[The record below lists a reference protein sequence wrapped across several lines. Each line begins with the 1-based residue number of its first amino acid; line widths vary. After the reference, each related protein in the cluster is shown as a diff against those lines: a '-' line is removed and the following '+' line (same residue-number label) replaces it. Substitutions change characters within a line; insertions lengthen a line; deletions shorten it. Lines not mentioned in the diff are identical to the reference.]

1 MSLGGVLL
9 NLARVGQAQAFFG
22 NVYEAVVKVPHTF
35 AENREL
41 AGRTPFRR
49 GSPTLYFVPAGPV
62 TLAASVAALAV
73 GEQDR
78 RWLGA
83 STAATVAAGA
93 LTAYVVTKVN
103 HPLLLNEKAP
113 AAQEREV
120 LLRRWYRLNAVRM
133 ALLGAAWLA
142 SERARRS

>member
-41 AGRTPFRR
+41 AGRAPFRR
-49 GSPTLYFVPAGPV
+49 GNPTLYFVPAGPV

-83 STAATVAAGA
+83 STTATVAAGA

-113 AAQEREV
+113 TAQEREV

-133 ALLGAAWLA
+133 ALLGTAWLA

>member
-49 GSPTLYFVPAGPV
+49 GNPTLYFVPAGPV

-83 STAATVAAGA
+83 STTATVAAGA

-113 AAQEREV
+113 TAQEREV

-133 ALLGAAWLA
+133 ALLGTAWLA

>member
-22 NVYEAVVKVPHTF
+22 NVYEAIVKVPHMF

-78 RWLGA
+78 RWLGV
-83 STAATVAAGA
+83 STAATAAAGA
-93 LTAYVVTKVN
+93 LTAYVVAQVN
-103 HPLLLNEKAP
+103 HPLLLDSAAP
-113 AAQEREV
+113 AALEREV

-133 ALLGAAWLA
+133 ALLGTAWLA

>member
-22 NVYEAVVKVPHTF
+22 NVYEAIVKVPHTF
-35 AENREL
+35 ADNREL
-41 AGRTPFRR
+41 AGRSPFRL

-78 RWLGA
+78 RWLGV
-83 STAATVAAGA
+83 STAATAAAGA

-103 HPLLLNEKAP
+103 TPLLLDEKEPAP
-113 AAQEREV
+113 EQRDV
-120 LLRRWYRLNAVRM
+120 LLRRWYRLNAVRT

-142 SERARRS
+142 SERARRK

>member
-83 STAATVAAGA
+83 STTATVAAGA

-113 AAQEREV
+113 TAQEREV